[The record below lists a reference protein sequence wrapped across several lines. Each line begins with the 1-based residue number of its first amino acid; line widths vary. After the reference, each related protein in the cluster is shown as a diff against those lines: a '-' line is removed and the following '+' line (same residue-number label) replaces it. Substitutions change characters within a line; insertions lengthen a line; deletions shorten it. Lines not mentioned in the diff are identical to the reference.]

1 MQSSRSVY
9 MISGKIT
16 TMQRNLMAESSLAP
30 THYFDM
36 WHDYMNLGRL
46 LEKLCDVADRT
57 ATTCTQLKEHGPDAE
72 DHQTGRQD
80 QQWFRLN
87 SIGTESLSSASSISG
102 NTSHSL
108 ASGDYCGFCKQNG
121 ETAEI
126 FRSHKLKSKDSKV
139 ICPILRSYICPMC
152 GGTGDN
158 AHTRRYCPQRNGVVP
173 KYWGTGV
180 ENRRKINL

>member
-1 MQSSRSVY
+1 
-9 MISGKIT
+9 
-16 TMQRNLMAESSLAP
+16 MAESSLAP

-57 ATTCTQLKEHGPDAE
+57 ETTCTQLKEHVPDAE
-72 DHQTGRQD
+72 DHQTSRQD
-80 QQWFRLN
+80 
-87 SIGTESLSSASSISG
+87 
-102 NTSHSL
+102 L

-126 FRSHKLKSKDSKV
+126 YRSHKLKSKDSKV

-152 GGTGDN
+152 GATGDE
-158 AHTRRYCPQRNGVVP
+158 AHTRRYCPQQFYLGPV
-173 KYWGTGV
+173 T
-180 ENRRKINL
+180 ENQRSNH